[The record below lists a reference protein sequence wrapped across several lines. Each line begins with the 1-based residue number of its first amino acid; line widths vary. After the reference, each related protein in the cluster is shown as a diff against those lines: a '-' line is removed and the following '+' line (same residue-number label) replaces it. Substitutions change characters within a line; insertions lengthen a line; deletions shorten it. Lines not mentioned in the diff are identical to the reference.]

1 MSVYN
6 LSHRLAKAIKESDEY
21 KDFQEAREKI
31 KQKEKSIDI
40 LKEYQNLAWKIN
52 YMKSQDKEVPEEDQ
66 NRLEE
71 LQKIVQMNDYVKKY
85 LEARGRFSTMVNDI
99 EDILFGDLEIG
110 FDLEEET
117 EEEVK

>member
-6 LSHRLAKAIKESDEY
+6 LSHRLAKAIKDSDEY
-21 KDFQEAREKI
+21 RDFQKAREKI

-52 YMKSQDKEVPEEDQ
+52 YFESQDKEIPEEDQ
-66 NRLEE
+66 NRFKE
-71 LQKIVQMNDYVKKY
+71 LQNLVQMNDYVKKY

-110 FDLEEET
+110 LDPEDEEDEEE
-117 EEEVK
+117 